1 MKKFWKI
8 VAVSTTI
15 LFFSATAMPALPG
28 NHWTVEAAG
37 TVKLNKVPYQ
47 TTANLNLRT
56 GPGTKY
62 KVILTIPKGKQVT
75 ATEKSGN
82 WYKVSYS
89 YTSKGKKYTKTGWVS
104 GSYLKKASSSGSSA
118 SASGTTK
125 ITKTVYQT
133 TANLN
138 MRTGPGTKYKVI
150 LTIPKGKQVTATEK
164 SGSWYKVSYSYTSKG
179 KKYTKTGW
187 ISGSYLKK
195 VPTSGSSGSASGT
208 TKITKTVYQTTAN
221 LNMRTGPGTKYKVI
235 FTIPN
240 GKTVSATEKSGSWL
254 KVSYTY
260 TSKGKSYTKTGWV
273 SSSYLKEYNQ
283 YINTAGTYYFT
294 TKTANLYSGPNTKSK
309 AASVPKDNGFYSTKK
324 VINSIGQTFYQ
335 VSHNGKTLYIYS
347 GDVKKVNPS
356 NFSTT
361 FYSAQNDTYLYQN
374 PGYQTQKLVKISK
387 GTVISS
393 NQSVGSWYKAA
404 FDGKTGF
411 VPTKD
416 FSKYNLK
423 FTETKISGEAYFV
436 NSTTYLYP
444 FPDKRN
450 QSLTTVPGDRIVWP
464 THKTSNGWFK
474 ISYSGK
480 TGYVEG
486 KYLLQTPENAI
497 PYLTLDLR
505 KPANITAQDI
515 RNFFDR
521 KGHSGSQLKQFAQ
534 DFVDAGKKYGI
545 NASYL
550 VAHAIWETGWG
561 GSNLTS
567 YKNNLYGYG
576 AYDLCPFTCGYYFPN
591 VKEGINFVAYQVKN
605 NYLMANGPNFNGYHL
620 IGMNKKYAT
629 DPKWKIGIA
638 SLMAD
643 MKPYDASYY
652 NNQKPVAA
660 NGPKPPN
667 YGRDIP
673 EGKPVPAD
681 IVLTYPKPVKAKING
696 NVNFRSLPYLANW
709 TLIESITNGTEVTVV
724 GYNTDVAFDPDRKDA
739 YAYRWYRV
747 IYNGKKGWVNGEYL
761 QFIEPKSVKVQVNI
775 KEGTLIIRNGPGTGH
790 RKIGSLKKDEIV
802 KAVVDN

>member
-150 LTIPKGKQVTATEK
+150 FTIPK
-164 SGSWYKVSYSYTSKG
+164 
-179 KKYTKTGW
+179 
-187 ISGSYLKK
+187 
-195 VPTSGSSGSASGT
+195 
-208 TKITKTVYQTTAN
+208 
-221 LNMRTGPGTKYKVI
+221 
-235 FTIPN
+235 

-444 FPDKRN
+444 
-450 QSLTTVPGDRIVWP
+450 
-464 THKTSNGWFK
+464 
-474 ISYSGK
+474 
-480 TGYVEG
+480 
-486 KYLLQTPENAI
+486 
-497 PYLTLDLR
+497 
-505 KPANITAQDI
+505 
-515 RNFFDR
+515 
-521 KGHSGSQLKQFAQ
+521 
-534 DFVDAGKKYGI
+534 
-545 NASYL
+545 
-550 VAHAIWETGWG
+550 
-561 GSNLTS
+561 
-567 YKNNLYGYG
+567 
-576 AYDLCPFTCGYYFPN
+576 
-591 VKEGINFVAYQVKN
+591 
-605 NYLMANGPNFNGYHL
+605 
-620 IGMNKKYAT
+620 
-629 DPKWKIGIA
+629 
-638 SLMAD
+638 
-643 MKPYDASYY
+643 
-652 NNQKPVAA
+652 
-660 NGPKPPN
+660 
-667 YGRDIP
+667 
-673 EGKPVPAD
+673 
-681 IVLTYPKPVKAKING
+681 
-696 NVNFRSLPYLANW
+696 
-709 TLIESITNGTEVTVV
+709 
-724 GYNTDVAFDPDRKDA
+724 
-739 YAYRWYRV
+739 
-747 IYNGKKGWVNGEYL
+747 
-761 QFIEPKSVKVQVNI
+761 
-775 KEGTLIIRNGPGTGH
+775 
-790 RKIGSLKKDEIV
+790 
-802 KAVVDN
+802 

>member
-1 MKKFWKI
+1 
-8 VAVSTTI
+8 
-15 LFFSATAMPALPG
+15 MPALPG

-37 TVKLNKVPYQ
+37 TVKLNKVPYL

-104 GSYLKKASSSGSSA
+104 GSYLKKASSSGSS
-118 SASGTTK
+118 
-125 ITKTVYQT
+125 
-133 TANLN
+133 
-138 MRTGPGTKYKVI
+138 
-150 LTIPKGKQVTATEK
+150 
-164 SGSWYKVSYSYTSKG
+164 
-179 KKYTKTGW
+179 
-187 ISGSYLKK
+187 
-195 VPTSGSSGSASGT
+195 GSASGT

-235 FTIPN
+235 FTIPK

-444 FPDKRN
+444 LPDQKN

-480 TGYVEG
+480 SGYVEG

-660 NGPKPPN
+660 NGPKPPD

-681 IVLTYPKPVKAKING
+681 IVLTYPKPVKAKIING
-696 NVNFRSLPYLANW
+696 NVNFRSLPYLAKG
-709 TLIESITNGTEVTVV
+709 TVIESITNGTEVTVV
-724 GYNTDVAFDPDRKDA
+724 GYNTDVAFDPGRKDA

-802 KAVVDN
+802 KAVVDNTGNPVKLNGWYHIYLPGTKHTGWISEKYAEISK

>member
-1 MKKFWKI
+1 
-8 VAVSTTI
+8 
-15 LFFSATAMPALPG
+15 
-28 NHWTVEAAG
+28 
-37 TVKLNKVPYQ
+37 
-47 TTANLNLRT
+47 
-56 GPGTKY
+56 
-62 KVILTIPKGKQVT
+62 
-75 ATEKSGN
+75 
-82 WYKVSYS
+82 
-89 YTSKGKKYTKTGWVS
+89 
-104 GSYLKKASSSGSSA
+104 
-118 SASGTTK
+118 
-125 ITKTVYQT
+125 
-133 TANLN
+133 
-138 MRTGPGTKYKVI
+138 
-150 LTIPKGKQVTATEK
+150 
-164 SGSWYKVSYSYTSKG
+164 
-179 KKYTKTGW
+179 
-187 ISGSYLKK
+187 
-195 VPTSGSSGSASGT
+195 SASGT

-235 FTIPN
+235 FTVPK

-294 TKTANLYSGPNTKSK
+294 TKKANLYSGPNTKSK

-361 FYSAQNDTYLYQN
+361 YYSAKNDVYLYQN
-374 PGYQTQKLVKISK
+374 PGYHTQKLVKISK
-387 GTVISS
+387 GTVIST
-393 NQSVGSWYKAA
+393 NQSVGSWYKTAYN
-404 FDGKTGF
+404 GKTGF

-423 FTETKISGEAYFV
+423 FTETKISGEAYLV
-436 NSTTYLYP
+436 NSSTNLYAL
-444 FPDKRN
+444 PDKKS
-450 QSLTTVPGDRIVWP
+450 QSLTTVPGARIVWP

-480 TGYVEG
+480 TGYVDG
-486 KYLLQTPENAI
+486 KVLLKTPKNAI

-660 NGPKPPN
+660 NGPKPPD

-673 EGKPVPAD
+673 EGKPVPPD
-681 IVLTYPKPVKAKING
+681 IVLTYPKSVKAKIING
-696 NVNFRSLPYLANW
+696 NVNFRSLPYLAKG
-709 TLIESITNGTEVTVV
+709 TVIESITNGTEVTVV
-724 GYNTDVAFDPDRKDA
+724 GYNTDVAFDPGRKDA

-747 IYNGKKGWVNGEYL
+747 IYNRKKGWVNGEYL

-802 KAVVDN
+802 KAVVDNKGNPVKLNGWYHIYLPGTKHTGWISEKYAEISK